1 MFKWSVI
8 DVELARDYKLI
19 LTFWKE
25 RKRIFDFR
33 PLLDDKIN
41 EPLKNVDFFMTAK
54 VHHNTV
60 MWNDEIDV
68 CPEYLYEKICKIPDN
83 YIGIFY
89 GWFYI
94 SN

>member
-8 DVELARDYKLI
+8 DVEPTRDYKLI

-60 MWNDEIDV
+60 YVE
-68 CPEYLYEKICKIPDN
+68 
-83 YIGIFY
+83 
-89 GWFYI
+89 
-94 SN
+94 

>member
-8 DVELARDYKLI
+8 DVEPTRDYKLI
-19 LTFWKE
+19 LTFWKG

-60 MWNDEIDV
+60 MWNDKLDV
-68 CPEYLYEKICKIPDN
+68 CPEYLYEKSKKIKKG
-83 YIGIFY
+83 Y
-89 GWFYI
+89 
-94 SN
+94 